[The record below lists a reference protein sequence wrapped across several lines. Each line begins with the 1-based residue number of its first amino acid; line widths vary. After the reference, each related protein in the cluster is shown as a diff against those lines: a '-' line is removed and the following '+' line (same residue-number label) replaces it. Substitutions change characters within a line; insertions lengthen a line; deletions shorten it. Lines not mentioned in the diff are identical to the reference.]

1 MTPEIQAAS
10 NAAMER
16 LRQQLD
22 TAFNPV
28 LGGKRV
34 IFSLLIAE
42 QAKIE
47 LGKHFVV
54 SHISNADGWPDQ
66 IAMAR
71 AFIAKAED
79 FMAEAGGVL

>member
-10 NAAMER
+10 DAAMER

-28 LGGKRV
+28 IGGKRV
-34 IFSLLIAE
+34 TFTLMISE
-42 QAKIE
+42 QSKIE
-47 LGKHFVV
+47 RGKHFAV
-54 SHISNADGWPDQ
+54 SHISNADGWQDQ

-71 AFIAKAED
+71 AFIAKAEE